1 MSLPLI
7 RSIKG
12 RALVFAIPLLWILL
26 FFVVPFGIVLKI
38 SLSESIYG
46 APPYAAIIDWINNVT
61 MAIRLNFSSYV
72 FLFEDNLYV
81 MSYVSSLGLSGFAT
95 FICLC
100 IGYPMAYGI
109 SQAPLKWRL
118 PLLLLVILPFW
129 TSFLIRIYA
138 WVGILGHRGLVN
150 SLLLNM
156 HIIDYPLQLL
166 NNNFAVCI
174 GLVYAYLPFMVLPLY
189 TIFEKMDP
197 ALLEAAADLGARPFL
212 TFLKVTLPLSISGII
227 IGSMLVFIPAVGEF
241 VIPELLGGSDNLMI
255 GKVLWTEFFNN
266 RDWPVA
272 SAIAISLLILLVMP
286 MIIFQRLQMRKG

>member
-7 RSIKG
+7 RHIKG
-12 RALVFAIPLLWILL
+12 RPFVLAVPLLWILL
-26 FFVVPFGIVLKI
+26 FFVIPFGIVLKI
-38 SLSESIYG
+38 SFSESIYG
-46 APPYAAIIDWINNVT
+46 APPYGAMIEWLKDVT
-61 MAIRLNFSSYV
+61 MVIRINFSSYL

-81 MSYVSSLGLSGFAT
+81 KSYVSSLGLASFAT
-95 FICLC
+95 LICLF

-118 PLLLLVILPFW
+118 PLLLMVILPFW

-138 WVGILGHRGLVN
+138 WVGILGHNGPIN
-150 SLLLNM
+150 SLLLNL
-156 HIIDYPLQLL
+156 HIIDTPLTLL

-174 GLVYAYLPFMVLPLY
+174 GLVYAYLPFMILPLY
-189 TIFEKMDP
+189 TVFEKMDS

-272 SAIAISLLILLVMP
+272 SAIAISLLILLVLP
-286 MIIFQRLQMRKG
+286 MIVFQRLQMRQG